1 MQAVYCKTQKKAIK
15 SPHKF
20 MKSDVY
26 SNIIKAWTRKIPQ

>member
-1 MQAVYCKTQKKAIK
+1 MQAVYFKTQKAIK

-26 SNIIKAWTRKIPQ
+26 SNIIKAWTGKIPQ